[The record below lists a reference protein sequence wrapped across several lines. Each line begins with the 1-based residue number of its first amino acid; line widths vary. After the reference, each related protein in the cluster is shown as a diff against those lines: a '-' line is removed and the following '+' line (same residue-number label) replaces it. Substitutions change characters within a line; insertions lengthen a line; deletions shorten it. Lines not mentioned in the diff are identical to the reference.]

1 MVPPKPRLIPRS
13 VAVVLARD
21 NAVAVA
27 AGRRGGPARIHGP
40 AVRDGQR
47 CASAGTR
54 IVARD
59 LVIAVDVAVVGRRDA
74 GEVGDDVLDLR
85 LGDHLLALQDA
96 AQQQADDDQHDGDL
110 DQREALG
117 CVPRFDAFLP
127 KLRAW
132 IRKTY
137 AQGNTSSKQRLSTQS
152 ASRFVELSTGLSRL
166 RRSTSRRSPAGA
178 RALPASG
185 AGSALRRRRG
195 WRRFRAGPRA

>member
-1 MVPPKPRLIPRS
+1 MLVPVS
-13 VAVVLARD
+13 EYAVFAVVVLSI
-21 NAVAVA
+21 
-27 AGRRGGPARIHGP
+27 AGRGVGAPAGGGAAADRRADR
-40 AVRDGQR
+40 AVGR
-47 CASAGTR
+47 AGAR

-117 CVPRFDAFLP
+117 CVPRFHAFLP

-152 ASRFVELSTGLSRL
+152 ASRFVELSTGSSRL

-178 RALPASG
+178 RAPQASG

-195 WRRFRAGPRA
+195 WRRFRAGPPA